1 MVAPSQPLRLQRRS
15 SRLSGC
21 SLCRSAIRSLGSD
34 RARHAAGALLRRLA
48 GAQPDRQCNR
58 VRSARHPPRQ
68 RPVAGRSHGKQR
80 TLATHAFLARRWT
93 RLRPSGAGRQA
104 IQMPPR
110 AQLTPLH
117 RKPPKPFASCR
128 VSRWHRHALPA
139 TRARPAPAP
148 SPRFA
153 TASRNAACQNV
164 ARTQLEA
171 LMPYVIR
178 RSTDLEALG
187 AGRLV
192 GKAVGLPCRCALTSS
207 RPTRRSCRRRSP
219 CKRPSGDRSSLS

>member
-139 TRARPAPAP
+139 TRTRPAPGPFP
-148 SPRFA
+148 SFCHRF
-153 TASRNAACQNV
+153 TKCCLSERGENAARS
-164 ARTQLEA
+164 AHA
-171 LMPYVIR
+171 LRDR